1 MILEVGQKQV
11 RQEEIN
17 NRMIRGLKTNRLE
30 GISSP
35 ITDVMSVKAELLK
48 EDK

>member
-1 MILEVGQKQV
+1 
-11 RQEEIN
+11 
-17 NRMIRGLKTNRLE
+17 MIRGSKTNRLE